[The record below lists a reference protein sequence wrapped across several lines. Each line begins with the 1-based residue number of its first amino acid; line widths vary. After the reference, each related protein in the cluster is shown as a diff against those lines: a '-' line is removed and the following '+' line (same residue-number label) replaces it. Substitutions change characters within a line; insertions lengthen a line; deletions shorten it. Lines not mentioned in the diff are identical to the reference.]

1 MYLLVENL
9 YFEVIIL
16 RLFEFK
22 KFISFVGFFWLF
34 LYFVKK
40 KDYCILFVVMLI
52 VFCVLLKK
60 FSY

>member
-22 KFISFVGFFWLF
+22 KFISFVEFFWLF

-40 KDYCILFVVMLI
+40 KR
-52 VFCVLLKK
+52 LLYIICGNVDCFLCFIKEV
-60 FSY
+60 